1 MSYKNIRDISEIAYP
16 DVGFWSGDVAD
27 RRSLLSIPIQFVV
40 LMKEVCNNPSRSDT
54 KIYFAGVR
62 NDVRHEM
69 SFSSGIT
76 EEMLDN

>member
-1 MSYKNIRDISEIAYP
+1 
-16 DVGFWSGDVAD
+16 
-27 RRSLLSIPIQFVV
+27 
-40 LMKEVCNNPSRSDT
+40 MKEVCNNPSRSDT

-76 EEMLDN
+76 EEMLDNWSLSNIDFTSQIYLTSAELFV